1 MQPSAFGVSRLGR
14 TVTGGMF
21 WILIYSI
28 GYFRMDWHWI
38 IVTLG
43 AWYCM
48 NLFWKMPK
56 KDSKTAK
63 KHSKVLSTDL
73 PAWVVSMSDS
83 PSTINAYSFT
93 YLLCVR
99 KNFCLISTGASRYA
113 TGRMGECRTSATTAL
128 SGNPLA

>member
-83 PSTINAYSFT
+83 PSNFYYK
-93 YLLCVR
+93 YLVFLYLPTLCEE
-99 KNFCLISTGASRYA
+99 KFLSYFYRYIQICN
-113 TGRMGECRTSATTAL
+113 GQNG
-128 SGNPLA
+128 